1 MKVNLE
7 LGPHYPLL
15 TQRSRRKGDA
25 MKALSWIFLATLVF
39 LLTPSFSPAQVAVVV
54 RMGPPR
60 LPVYDQPVCPDEG
73 YLWTPGYW
81 AWDPDAAEYYW
92 VPGTWVL
99 APEPGLLWTPG
110 YWGWVDGGYRW
121 YPGYWAPQVGFY
133 GGIDY

>member
-1 MKVNLE
+1 MM
-7 LGPHYPLL
+7 
-15 TQRSRRKGDA
+15 RA
-25 MKALSWIFLATLVF
+25 MKALSWAFLAALVF

-133 GGIDY
+133 GGID